1 MDTINHSPVEVGD
14 WVKGK
19 TKNGELIYGY
29 IEAVNSLQ
37 GTVKIKVMDCDNEQ
51 IIGKTVET
59 LKHWVKKLPMSTFDG
74 EEPIKALIDLALLTK
89 DESWFMELSA
99 KLKSIRQVAKES
111 ERKNTAH
118 PSKNRLGTCGMRDE

>member
-29 IEAVNSLQ
+29 IEAVNPLQ
-37 GTVKIKVMDCDNEQ
+37 GTVKIKVMDCDNEL

-59 LKHWVKKLPMSTFDG
+59 LKHWVKKLPMSTFDD
-74 EEPIKALIDLALLTK
+74 EEQIKALIDLALLTK
-89 DESWFMELSA
+89 DESWFMELST
-99 KLKSIRQVAKES
+99 KLKFIRQKES
-111 ERKNTAH
+111 EMKNTTH
-118 PSKNRLGTCGMRDE
+118 PSFKNRLGTYGIRD

>member
-1 MDTINHSPVEVGD
+1 MDTMNHSPVEVGD

-29 IEAVNSLQ
+29 VEAENSLQ
-37 GTVKIKVMDCDNEQ
+37 GTVKIKVMDCDNES

-59 LKHWVKKLPMSTFDG
+59 LKHWVKKLPMSTFDD
-74 EEPIKALIDLALLTK
+74 EETIKALIDLALLTK

-99 KLKSIRQVAKES
+99 KLKAIRQVAKES
-111 ERKNTAH
+111 EMKNSNH
-118 PSKNRLGTCGMRDE
+118 PSNNRLGTYGMRD